1 MGYEY
6 NQKQTE
12 DFNFIDIS
20 LLFRN
25 FILLP
30 EKPTWSMRL
39 AEITSYLKSEIPIA
53 LQEDYDNCGL
63 LTGDPGMEITGI
75 LICLD
80 VTDEV
85 FDEAVSKNCNL
96 VVSHHPLIF
105 SGIKSLTGRNDTER
119 LVIRSI
125 RENIA
130 VFALHTNLD
139 NHFEGVNR
147 MLCSKLGI
155 SDAGILKPVPSK
167 LRKLVTFCPPS
178 HAGIVREAIFKAGA
192 GQIGNY
198 DFCSYST
205 VGEGTF
211 RALEGADPFVG
222 EVGKIHTENELRIET
237 IFPAY
242 LQNDIVA
249 ALKQAHPFEEVAY
262 DLYPLANIHQR
273 IGAGMIGNLPQEVDA
288 REFLLQVKEILQ
300 LGCVRH
306 TDLKNKKVKR
316 IAVCGGSGS
325 FLVNDA
331 ISCCA
336 DIYLTGDV
344 KYHDFFI
351 PGQRMILADIG
362 HYESEQ
368 FTKDLIYTLLKK
380 KFTTFALFISG
391 TNTNPVNYL

>member
-1 MGYEY
+1 LPGILI
-6 NQKQTE
+6 
-12 DFNFIDIS
+12 FIDLNLI
-20 LLFRN
+20 LPN

-30 EKPTWSMRL
+30 VNPKLNMLLS
-39 AEITSYLKSEIPIA
+39 EITAYLKSAIPLA

-63 LTGDPGMEITGI
+63 LTGDKDAEITGV

-80 VTDEV
+80 VTEDV

-96 VVSHHPLIF
+96 VISHHPMIF
-105 SGIKSLTGRNDTER
+105 TGLKSLTGRNDTER

-125 RENIA
+125 KENIA

-155 SDAGILKPVPSK
+155 NDAEILRPSSSG

-178 HAGIVREAIFKAGA
+178 HATQVREALFQAGA

-198 DFCSYST
+198 DSCSYSSS
-205 VGEGTF
+205 GEGTF
-211 RALEGADPFVG
+211 RALEGSDPYVG
-222 EVGKIHTENELRIET
+222 EKDKLHTESELRIET
-237 IFPAY
+237 VFPVY
-242 LQNDIVA
+242 LQNDIVE
-249 ALKQAHPFEEVAY
+249 ALKHVHPYEEVAY
-262 DLYPLANIHQR
+262 DIYPLANFHPR
-273 IGAGMIGNLPQEVDA
+273 IGAGMIGNLPQEMDA
-288 REFLLQVKEILQ
+288 EEFLLQVKKNLQ
-300 LGCVRH
+300 LGCIRH

-331 ISCCA
+331 ISCKA
-336 DIYLTGDV
+336 DIYLTGDI

-351 PGQRMILADIG
+351 PGSRMILADIG

-368 FTKDLIYTLLKK
+368 FTKELIYTLLKK